1 MSITINGDS
10 GISGVNGTAATPAL
24 QGEDSNTGIV
34 FGTDTVQIS
43 TGGNTRATVNS
54 SGTLSMGS
62 SSFSNTCIE
71 LESDTTAATFSIQN
85 HTGSGKLFSGFD
97 SPGNETVTILA
108 AGSVTATNTCK
119 AWVNCVHDGTVT
131 DSFNVSSVTDNGSGD
146 LTVNFTSSLANAN
159 YCMGG
164 GAIYSNGP
172 GTGFGVISIKEGD
185 SSGNPETKTTSACRV
200 KCGHVQSTSNSS
212 NNCQITNT
220 QAQIYMI
227 FHGD

>member
-1 MSITINGDS
+1 ML
-10 GISGVNGTAATPAL
+10 AANA
-24 QGEDSNTGIV
+24 V
-34 FGTDTVQIS
+34 
-43 TGGNTRATVNS
+43 
-54 SGTLSMGS
+54 
-62 SSFSNTCIE
+62 
-71 LESDTTAATFSIQN
+71 TTAKISDSQVTNA
-85 HTGSGKLFSGFD
+85 KLASDQQKG
-97 SPGNETVTILA
+97 LA
-108 AGSVTATNTCK
+108 K

>member
-119 AWVNCVHDGTVT
+119 AWVNFTGTGTVAIN
-131 DSFNVSSVTDNGSGD
+131 DSFNVASITDNGTGD
-146 LTVNFTSSLANAN
+146 YTITFTNAMANAN
-159 YCMGG
+159 Y
-164 GAIYSNGP
+164 AIVGLVKSEGP
-172 GTGFGVISIKEGD
+172 
-185 SSGNPETKTTSACRV
+185 
-200 KCGHVQSTSNSS
+200 SNSRGAEGT
-212 NNCQITNT
+212 QIDDATDPST
-220 QAQIYMI
+220 TAFRAQTLYGSSSSAN
-227 FHGD
+227 GDTFDAPRVYFVVFGD